1 MIEKSDCSIPRSTL
15 EQWAVLRSV
24 VDTGSFAAAA
34 AALNRSQSTIS
45 YALARLRG
53 AIGVDLLR
61 IDGRR
66 AVLTSAG
73 ATLLAEVTPLIE
85 DLRRL
90 ERRSAAAARGERLQI
105 RLLFDTLF
113 PRERLLNAIEG
124 FAAEWPHV
132 SIDLYET
139 VRQNIETVN
148 WADYDLAILVAAP
161 GAKQAEIIARVE
173 LVAVAHP
180 RHPLAIADRPI
191 SVATL
196 AHYHRLEIYGFDRA
210 SGVHQGRSRV
220 WRMNSIEAAVDAA
233 RRGHCFGWLPKH
245 LIETDLANN
254 RLVRLALE
262 KPDIRTYPLAI
273 SAPELGD
280 GRDRALAHFAQLL
293 SSNGR
298 L

>member
-1 MIEKSDCSIPRSTL
+1 MIEKSDWSIPRSTL

-45 YALARLRG
+45 YALARLRD

-73 ATLLAEVTPLIE
+73 AALLADVTPLIE

-113 PRERLLNAIEG
+113 PRERLLSAIEG

-139 VRQNIETVN
+139 VRQRIETVN
-148 WADYDLAILVAAP
+148 WADYDLAILLAAL

-173 LVAVAHP
+173 MVAVAHP
-180 RHPLAIADRPI
+180 RHPLATADRPI
-191 SVATL
+191 SLATL
-196 AHYHRLEIYGFDRA
+196 ARYHQLEIYGFDRA
-210 SGVHQGRSRV
+210 SGVHHGRSKV
-220 WRMNSIEAAVDAA
+220 WRMNTIEAAVDAA

-245 LIETDLANN
+245 LIETDLAEN
-254 RLVRLALE
+254 RLVRLVLE

-280 GRDRALAHFAQLL
+280 GKDRALAHFAQLL

-298 L
+298 R